1 MPTNFSAKQMSICIA
16 FDRQQLA
23 FGDDCTDSTGT
34 EQTLASCI
42 SSCASMID
50 KYIFQKVYVAQ
61 CGNFII
67 LCEINFWEFR
77 GTKTVIETHLDTLN
91 FDF

>member
-1 MPTNFSAKQMSICIA
+1 MLGMPTNFSLKQMSICIA

-50 KYIFQKVYVAQ
+50 KYIF
-61 CGNFII
+61 
-67 LCEINFWEFR
+67 
-77 GTKTVIETHLDTLN
+77 
-91 FDF
+91 

>member
-1 MPTNFSAKQMSICIA
+1 MNKYNITGNYYWQNLNIVNNPNAAYHPVEGMKMLGMPTNFSVKQMSICIA

-50 KYIFQKVYVAQ
+50 KYIF
-61 CGNFII
+61 
-67 LCEINFWEFR
+67 
-77 GTKTVIETHLDTLN
+77 
-91 FDF
+91 